1 MNTDLSGCTMS
12 GSFSVH
18 FTPLCTLYTH
28 MWECHVDV
36 PFNPHHLVQHL
47 THVSHSRN
55 TCWVSKRKFQWFQ
68 DHTFQILIGTI
79 LPLRSLHVLPTQ
91 NLLMSI
97 WVTSRAPRVHASVC
111 TLSVSWPHHPSQS
124 PCSQLKSDTLQF
136 WDSQPPGTRLTL
148 SHQALWEE
156 EDTCFPEHFLFT
168 MCMHAKSLQ
177 LCRLFATVARQAP
190 LYTGFSRQD
199 HWSGLPCPLPGDL
212 PDPGIEPM
220 SLKPP
225 ALAGRDNKCLAYFR
239 SVFGSKSGT

>member
-1 MNTDLSGCTMS
+1 M
-12 GSFSVH
+12 
-18 FTPLCTLYTH
+18 
-28 MWECHVDV
+28 
-36 PFNPHHLVQHL
+36 
-47 THVSHSRN
+47 
-55 TCWVSKRKFQWFQ
+55 SKRKFQWFQ

-177 LCRLFATVARQAP
+177 LCLTLQSQGLQPARLLCP
-190 LYTGFSRQD
+190 CNSPGKNTGVSCHALQ
-199 HWSGLPCPLPGDL
+199 
-212 PDPGIEPM
+212 GIFPT
-220 SLKPP
+220 
-225 ALAGRDNKCLAYFR
+225 RD
-239 SVFGSKSGT
+239 